1 MAIKP
6 LHKQTIGVI
15 MRTITRQECWNTLLT
30 QNNNDLGDTA
40 LSMLGVLTSGLWVMW
55 DDEKVEKFKKALIRK
70 YSQESEA

>member
-1 MAIKP
+1 
-6 LHKQTIGVI
+6 

-55 DDEKVEKFKKALIRK
+55 DDEKVENFKKALIRK

>member
-1 MAIKP
+1 
-6 LHKQTIGVI
+6 

-55 DDEKVEKFKKALIRK
+55 DDEKVEKFKKALISK
-70 YSQESEA
+70 YSQESKEKYNETYH